1 MNSSIDIIEAL
12 FGGRARVAIL
22 RLLARSTAPLTGR
35 QVAELTGLSQPGTAR
50 ALEHFAELGVVSRR
64 RVGRAILHELQR
76 DSVLVGEMV
85 APVMDAERRLREML
99 EQDLRETFADDALS
113 VVLFGS
119 ALSWAGAPGGDID
132 VLLVAEDTASAD
144 RVEQIAEDA
153 GPRYFRRYGR
163 PLSAIVKT
171 PAALSGERAP
181 FVKSALRDGVAVAG
195 TPLAE
200 IVADAGG

>member
-22 RLLARSTAPLTGR
+22 RLLAASTTPLTGR

-50 ALEHFAELGVVSRR
+50 PLEHFADLGVVSRR

-76 DSVLVGEMV
+76 DNALVETIV
-85 APVMDAERRLREML
+85 VPVMEAERGILDLL
-99 EQDLRETFADDALS
+99 EKDLEETFAASTVS

-119 ALSWAGAPGGDID
+119 ALMGAGVRGGDID
-132 VLLVAEDTASAD
+132 VLLVAEDNATAE
-144 RVEQIAEDA
+144 RVEGIAEHV
-153 GPRYFRRYGR
+153 GPRYFRRYGM

-171 PAALSGERAP
+171 RQALAQGPAP
-181 FVKSALRDGVAVAG
+181 FVISALRDGVTVAG

-200 IVADAGG
+200 VVSDAQG